1 MVHGEIYAPY
11 LLGPLIRLVVILER
25 YFEMDCCSKNKKEI
39 FKNGNQ
45 IEYGEVFHRW
55 SDFVYSFN
63 PVTIPSEM
71 KWKLEISETFIQE
84 ISGAEFGRLRDG
96 ILLVNENNKGWE
108 SRKDLLVALDMMPHL
123 LLLDIFR
130 MESER
135 YKNQKPD
142 IKGIEEP
149 GEKVRRLLYFSYIP
163 EIIRSHSE
171 SNKKH
176 I

>member
-1 MVHGEIYAPY
+1 
-11 LLGPLIRLVVILER
+11 
-25 YFEMDCCSKNKKEI
+25 MDCCSKSKREI
-39 FKNGNQ
+39 YKNGNQ
-45 IEYGEVFHRW
+45 VEHGEVFHRW
-55 SDFVYSFN
+55 TDFIYSLN
-63 PVTIPSEM
+63 PVTIPDEM
-71 KWKLEISETFIQE
+71 KWKLELSETFIQE

-135 YKNQKPD
+135 YKDKKPD
-142 IKGIEEP
+142 VEDCEDP
-149 GEKVRRLLYFSYIP
+149 GERIRKLLYFSYIP
-163 EIIRSHSE
+163 ELIKSHEVS
-171 SNKKH
+171 SIKH